1 MKRILVALVVL
12 ALSSTARAGPPMAAD
27 APGLCKKN
35 CASCHGAEG
44 KGGTAAPAVAGKP
57 ASAVAVAGV
66 VNAHPPPMNKIE
78 LTADEIA
85 AVGRY
90 VSSLKK

>member
-1 MKRILVALVVL
+1 MKQTLVALVVL
-12 ALSSTARAGPPMAAD
+12 ALSSPAWAGPPSAAE
-27 APGLCKKN
+27 APALYKKS

-44 KGGTAAPAVAGKP
+44 KGGTAPAIAGKS
-57 ASAVAVAGV
+57 ASAVAGV
-66 VNAHPPPMNKIE
+66 VNAHAPPMDKIE
-78 LTADEIA
+78 LTPDQIA

>member
-1 MKRILVALVVL
+1 MKRILVALVVV
-12 ALSSTARAGPPMAAD
+12 ALSIPAWAGPPMAAD
-27 APGLCKKN
+27 APGLYKKN

-44 KGGTAAPAVAGKP
+44 KGGTAPAIAGKP
-57 ASAVAVAGV
+57 ASAVAGV
-66 VNAHPPPMNKIE
+66 VNAHAPPMEKLE
-78 LTADEIA
+78 LTPDQIA

>member
-1 MKRILVALVVL
+1 MTRTLVALVVL

-27 APGLCKKN
+27 APALYKKN

-44 KGGTAAPAVAGKP
+44 KGGTAPAIAGRP
-57 ASAVAVAGV
+57 ASAVAGV
-66 VNAHPPPMNKIE
+66 VNAHSPPMDKIE
-78 LTADEIA
+78 LIAGEIA

>member
-1 MKRILVALVVL
+1 
-12 ALSSTARAGPPMAAD
+12 MAAD
-27 APGLCKKN
+27 APALYKKS

-44 KGGTAAPAVAGKP
+44 KGGTAPAIAGKP
-57 ASAVAVAGV
+57 ASAVAGV
-66 VNAHPPPMNKIE
+66 VSAHPPPMEKLE
-78 LTADEIA
+78 LTPDQIA